1 MIDVAERQM
10 TGARKVVELVAE
22 TRRNR
27 VETGLEQHQ
36 QRGHDHQV
44 SAIVHG
50 GNCTIGPLDVHP
62 RRRVRYNPP
71 VPHGDRFGFGPFQL
85 DVTSKHLLK
94 AGEPVAVNP
103 RQLDLLT
110 ALVSKAGEIL
120 TKDQL
125 IHVGWRDVAVTD
137 NSLEQA
143 ISGLRRTL
151 GSRRP
156 GEYITT
162 EARRGYRFTAPVTRL
177 VSRETDASLDA
188 LLAPHR
194 AWIEGRAALESLE
207 RDRIAHARDVFE
219 DVLRRVGD
227 QAPVHVGLAN
237 AYGMQFEMT
246 RADQNPDRAALE
258 KAAHHAREACRLDAQ
273 YGEAWAT
280 LGFVLDRIGR
290 HDDALAAARRAV
302 TLEPDN
308 WRHHVRLA
316 YTAWGEERLRAADRA
331 LLLLPGF
338 PIAHW
343 LAATVHVARRSL
355 SEAERELDAGIAAQN
370 ADAARPA
377 RFSAVAL
384 HWLRGLIYLARGEEA
399 KALADFECELATEA
413 SGQLYARECCAN
425 TWYAIGAVALLQG
438 RSDEAQSAFA
448 RALERVAIHP
458 MAHVG
463 LAAVRKT
470 TRPAADSVAI
480 DAPANDD
487 PRAMDGAL
495 ARAASMLLESSSH
508 ARSAAH
514 FLETAL
520 AGATVPSAGWLIP
533 IEPLLRVHTAVDT
546 WSKVLAAL
554 RARAA

>member
-1 MIDVAERQM
+1 MQ
-10 TGARKVVELVAE
+10 
-22 TRRNR
+22 
-27 VETGLEQHQ
+27 
-36 QRGHDHQV
+36 
-44 SAIVHG
+44 
-50 GNCTIGPLDVHP
+50 P
-62 RRRVRYNPP
+62 RRGVRYNPP
-71 VPHGDRFGFGPFQL
+71 VPQGDRFAFGPFQL
-85 DVTSKHLLK
+85 DVRAKRLLK
-94 AGEPVAVNP
+94 TGEPVAVNP

-110 ALVSKAGEIL
+110 ALVSRAGEIL
-120 TKDQL
+120 TKNQL

-162 EARRGYRFTAPVTRL
+162 EARRGYRFTATVTRL

-194 AWIEGRAALESLE
+194 SWIEGRAALESLE

-246 RADQNPDRAALE
+246 RADQHPDRAALE
-258 KAAHHAREACRLDAQ
+258 KAAHHAREACRLDAH

-280 LGFVLDRIGR
+280 LGFVLDRVGR

-331 LLLLPGF
+331 LSLLPGF

-355 SEAERELDAGIAAQN
+355 SEAERELDAGIAAQH

-384 HWLRGLIYLARGEEA
+384 HWLRGLLYLARGEDA
-399 KALADFECELATEA
+399 RALADFEQELATEA

-425 TWYAIGAVALLQG
+425 TWYAIGAAALVNG
-438 RSDEAQSAFA
+438 RLDEARAGFA

-458 MAHVG
+458 MARVG
-463 LAAVRKT
+463 LAAIRRAT
-470 TRPAADSVAI
+470 GAAADSVAGESS
-480 DAPANDD
+480 AGGD

-495 ARAASMLLESSSH
+495 ARAAALLLQSPTH
-508 ARSAAH
+508 APGAAQIV
-514 FLETAL
+514 ETAL
-520 AGATVPSAGWLIP
+520 ARATVPSAGWLIP
-533 IEPLLRVHTAVDT
+533 VEPLLRVHTAADA
-546 WSKVLAAL
+546 WSTVLAAL